1 MKLAFPIGLLSAA
14 LIAWAPAPTHAQGRS
29 QNSPPS
35 GPRAFDISVTSI
47 GHRLAVANLDLCAD
61 RQFLPGFAL
70 HDVSQYGAADRPA
83 AIRAFGFDSGPGVLA
98 LVPGSPAERAG
109 LRLDD
114 MILSVDETPLPRTEG
129 LGREGSFEQ
138 MELILASLD
147 RAFADGRADMGI
159 QRGAERITLSIQ
171 AEPGCAS
178 RFQLIAGRSINA
190 RADGRYVQVTTA
202 IAAFAADEQELAAV
216 LAHEF
221 AHNVLRHRIRL
232 DAAGIR
238 RGFLGNFG
246 RNARLI
252 RETEVEADRLG
263 VYLLDRAGYDPQA
276 AVRFWSRLG
285 RHGFNIFGS
294 PTHGSW
300 RRRIALIETEI
311 AAIRRARAAGTVP
324 QPGFVQLPL
333 PPRPSD

>member
-1 MKLAFPIGLLSAA
+1 
-14 LIAWAPAPTHAQGRS
+14 
-29 QNSPPS
+29 
-35 GPRAFDISVTSI
+35 
-47 GHRLAVANLDLCAD
+47 VASLDLCAD

-70 HDVSQYGAADRPA
+70 HDVSQYGADDRAA
-83 AIRAFGFDSGPGVLA
+83 AIRAFGFDVGPGVLA
-98 LVPGSPAERAG
+98 LVPGGPADRAG

-114 MILSVDETPLPRTEG
+114 IILSADGAPLPRAER
-129 LGREGSFEQ
+129 LSREGSFEQ
-138 MELILASLD
+138 MERILAALD
-147 RAFADGRADMGI
+147 QAFADGRAEVSVR
-159 QRGAERITLSIQ
+159 RGGESVAISIQ
-171 AEPGCAS
+171 AEQGCAS

-202 IAAFAADEQELAAV
+202 IAAFAADEGELAAV

-221 AHNVLRHRIRL
+221 AHNILRHRIRL

-252 RETEVEADRLG
+252 RETEMEADRLG
-263 VYLLDRAGYDPQA
+263 VYLLDRAGYDPRA

-285 RHGFNIFGS
+285 GRGLNFLGS

-300 RRRIALIETEI
+300 RRRVTAIEAEI
-311 AAIRRARAAGTVP
+311 ASIRQAREAGAVP
-324 QPGFVQLPL
+324 RPTFVHLPL
-333 PPRPSD
+333 PALPAG